1 MAPQVRVWCRPDYVG
16 DLDFANSFAADQ
28 LMWFE
33 AYTGVNDAVPKV
45 GERRLTRF
53 VKILLTVQV
62 GVQRRYLRQR
72 LIYGAKTK
80 ALLI

>member
-1 MAPQVRVWCRPDYVG
+1 MVFNFNPTSTAQVRVWCRPDYVG

-45 GERRLTRF
+45 GEKDSFSRI
-53 VKILLTVQV
+53 VV
-62 GVQRRYLRQR
+62 
-72 LIYGAKTK
+72 
-80 ALLI
+80 